1 MLVLTA
7 FFLRRGATR
16 QAAASQTPLI
26 VALALSV
33 MLFGS
38 SKLAV
43 DDLPLVLRPYLV
55 RAAIVISLT
64 FAGLAVHTWRQSGG
78 DAGAKGSERHAMLPQ
93 GDSAGGSGSGGA
105 GESDDGG
112 SAPIGLVVSSGG
124 EVNALAALLAASYLA
139 IQLALW

>member
-7 FFLRRGATR
+7 FFLRRGVAR

-26 VALALSV
+26 VALSLSV
-33 MLFGS
+33 LLFGG
-38 SKLAV
+38 SKLAMEE
-43 DDLPLVLRPYLV
+43 LPLVLQPYLV
-55 RAAIVISLT
+55 RAAIVITLT
-64 FAGLAVHTWRQSGG
+64 FAGLAVHTWRQPGG

-93 GDSAGGSGSGGA
+93 GDSAGGS

-124 EVNALAALLAASYLA
+124 EVNALAALLAVSYLA
-139 IQLALW
+139 IQVALW

>member
-16 QAAASQTPLI
+16 RAATSQTPLI

-33 MLFGS
+33 LLFAG
-38 SKLAV
+38 SKLAM
-43 DDLPLVLRPYLV
+43 DDLPLVLQPYLV

-64 FAGLAVHTWRQSGG
+64 FAGLAVHTWRQPGG
-78 DAGAKGSERHAMLPQ
+78 DVGAKGSERHAMLPQ
-93 GDSAGGSGSGGA
+93 GDSAGSDA
-105 GESDDGG
+105 GETDDGG

-124 EVNALAALLAASYLA
+124 EVNALAALLAVSYLA
-139 IQLALW
+139 IQVALW

>member
-16 QAAASQTPLI
+16 QAAAPQTPLI

-33 MLFGS
+33 LLFLG
-38 SKLAV
+38 SKLVV

-93 GDSAGGSGSGGA
+93 GDSAGGTGSGA

-112 SAPIGLVVSSGG
+112 SAPIGLVVSSGS

>member
-16 QAAASQTPLI
+16 AATSQTPLI

-33 MLFGS
+33 LLYSG
-38 SKLAV
+38 SKLAM

-93 GDSAGGSGSGGA
+93 GDSAGGTGSGA

-112 SAPIGLVVSSGG
+112 SAPIGLVVSSGS

>member
-26 VALALSV
+26 VALSMSV
-33 MLFGS
+33 LLYGG
-38 SKLAV
+38 SKLVV

-64 FAGLAVHTWRQSGG
+64 FAGLAVHTCRQSGG

-93 GDSAGGSGSGGA
+93 GDSAGSGSGA

-112 SAPIGLVVSSGG
+112 SAPIGLVVSSGR

>member
-1 MLVLTA
+1 MLTA

-16 QAAASQTPLI
+16 RAATSQTPLI

-33 MLFGS
+33 MLFGG
-38 SKLAV
+38 SKLAM
-43 DDLPLVLRPYLV
+43 DDLPLVLQPYLV

-64 FAGLAVHTWRQSGG
+64 FAGLAVHTWRQPGG

-93 GDSAGGSGSGGA
+93 ADSAGGLGS

-124 EVNALAALLAASYLA
+124 EVNALAALLAVSYLA
-139 IQLALW
+139 IQVALW